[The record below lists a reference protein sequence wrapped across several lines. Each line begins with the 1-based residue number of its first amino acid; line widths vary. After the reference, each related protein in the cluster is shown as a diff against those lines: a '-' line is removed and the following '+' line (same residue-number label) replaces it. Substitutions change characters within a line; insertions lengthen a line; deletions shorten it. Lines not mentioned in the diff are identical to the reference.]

1 MNINSSPGFF
11 VTGTDTGVGK
21 TVVTAA
27 LCLACKS
34 AGMQVSPMK
43 PVQSG
48 AEKGPHGLQAPDLQF
63 VTELMDI
70 KTRPDMC
77 PYMLEDPCSPHLAA
91 KRASIHLE
99 LPRIIRAYETLRASY
114 TTLMVE
120 GAGGIMVPLNEHDT
134 MLDLMKALG
143 LPIVLTARPNLGSI
157 NHTLLSLAC
166 LRNAGLILAGVVL
179 VDTLDTPRGY
189 IEQDNPVAIHTFGKV
204 PVLGYIPFF
213 EQLNVPASARVFLA
227 EQGDKILRSMTT

>member
-1 MNINSSPGFF
+1 
-11 VTGTDTGVGK
+11 
-21 TVVTAA
+21 
-27 LCLACKS
+27 
-34 AGMQVSPMK
+34 MQVSPMK

-99 LPRIIRAYETLRASY
+99 LPRILRAYETLRASY

-227 EQGDKILRSMTT
+227 EQGDKILRSMTI

>member
-1 MNINSSPGFF
+1 MTINTSPGFF

-27 LCLACKS
+27 LCMACKS

-48 AEKGPHGLQAPDLQF
+48 AERSLHGLQAPDLQF
-63 VTELMDI
+63 VTELMELQ
-70 KTRPDMC
+70 THADMC

-91 KRASIHLE
+91 KRASIQLE
-99 LPRIIRAYETLRASY
+99 LPRILGAYETLRDSY
-114 TTLMVE
+114 TTLIIE
-120 GAGGIMVPLNEHDT
+120 GAGGIMVPLNEKET

-166 LRNAGLILAGVVL
+166 LRNAGLLLAGVVL
-179 VDTLDTPRGY
+179 VDTLDTPRSY
-189 IEQDNPVAIHTFGKV
+189 IEQDNPLAIHTFGKV
-204 PVLGYIPFF
+204 PILGHIPFF
-213 EQLNVPASARVFLA
+213 EQLNVPESARVFLA
-227 EQGDKILRSMTT
+227 EQGDKILRSMTI